1 MTRSQIVVL
10 YSLFAALSIGANIG
24 SQKLVLMF
32 SSLPHVIPFSVL
44 VGTAV
49 GLGVKFFLDK
59 IWIFRYKHR
68 DLAHGIK
75 SFILYS
81 AMGVG
86 TTVIFWGFELGADRL
101 FGTEAARLSGGALGL
116 VVGYLVKYR
125 LDKQFVFS
133 QTA

>member
-32 SSLPHVIPFSVL
+32 SSLPHVIPLSVL

-86 TTVIFWGFELGADRL
+86 TTVIFWGFEFGADRV